1 MNSYVLLALSII
13 GEVFGSSL
21 LKASNG
27 FRNLLPSLGV
37 VGGYGLAFY
46 CLSLCLRTIP
56 LSLAYAIWSGAGT
69 AIIALIGYIF
79 WNEAFGMLK
88 VTGIL
93 LIIGGIIVLNAS
105 DQTVQ
110 REKSSL

>member
-1 MNSYVLLALSII
+1 MKGYSYLAISII
-13 GEVFGSSL
+13 AEVFGTAM
-21 LKASNG
+21 LKLSDG
-27 FRNLLPSLGV
+27 FTAFLPSLGV

-88 VTGIL
+88 VTGFL

-110 REKSSL
+110 REKSSI

>member
-37 VGGYGLAFY
+37 VAGYAAAFY
-46 CLSLCLRTIP
+46 MLSITLTELPIGTV
-56 LSLAYAIWSGAGT
+56 YAIWSGAGT
-69 AIIALIGYIF
+69 DLTAMVGVMLYK
-79 WNEAFGMLK
+79 EAFNLKKMMVIMLIIIG
-88 VTGIL
+88 VIL
-93 LIIGGIIVLNAS
+93 LNI
-105 DQTVQ
+105 
-110 REKSSL
+110 

>member
-1 MNSYVLLALSII
+1 MKGYSYLAVSII
-13 GEVFGSSL
+13 AEVFGTAM
-21 LKASNG
+21 LKLSDG
-27 FRNLLPSLGV
+27 FTAFLPSLGV
-37 VGGYGLAFY
+37 IIAYGLAFY

-69 AIIALIGYIF
+69 AIIALIGYMF

-88 VTGIL
+88 ITGIL

-105 DQTVQ
+105 DQTGQ
-110 REKSSL
+110 TEKSST